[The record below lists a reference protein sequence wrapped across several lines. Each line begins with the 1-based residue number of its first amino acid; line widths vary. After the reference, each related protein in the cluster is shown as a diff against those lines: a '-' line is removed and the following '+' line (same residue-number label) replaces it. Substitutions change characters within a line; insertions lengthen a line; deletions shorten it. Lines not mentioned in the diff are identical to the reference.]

1 MPISVVDDLGVSVDS
16 VVLCDGKV
24 GLVGGL
30 GVFSVSVFV
39 EEIGGLVVGPVGGFV
54 VDPDDGLV
62 GGLVTFDEVDSVTSE
77 VVDVTVLDA
86 VLGPC
91 GVVLRVLVV

>member
-1 MPISVVDDLGVSVDS
+1 M
-16 VVLCDGKV
+16 
-24 GLVGGL
+24 GGL
-30 GVFSVSVFV
+30 GVFSVSIFV
-39 EEIGGLVVGPVGGFV
+39 EEIGGLVVGPVVGPVGGFV
-54 VDPDDGLV
+54 VDPVDGLV

-86 VLGPC
+86 VLGPF